1 MRSISNKITAI
12 LIVVLAIAFGIFSLI
27 NYNFTKSQLDDSFV
41 ATHTKTLDG
50 VDFYLN
56 EFLDRNTH
64 SVKLAAKTMADE
76 IGESSQ
82 DDIIWELKS
91 FSEQGGFIEM
101 YIGLPNG
108 KFISSTGDVSMPDSG
123 YDPRTRPW
131 YKDGAKKAIYSE
143 PYEDAES
150 KELVISFAS
159 PIIKE
164 GKFIGV
170 VGADIS
176 LSRVRKEL
184 TEIGKSASGYVF
196 MSQQNEL
203 MLMHPNE
210 ELLNKPLPVMS
221 VILQKL
227 KANDV
232 LPNGSIHY
240 TFNGDEK
247 EAVCRLVGDREWLLC
262 SSLKKSFKDD
272 ITNSLITTQL
282 GLAIV
287 FVLIISIIV
296 FLVIKHSLKPIKII
310 QDGLNNLFE
319 FITYEKDKT
328 EKIKVNTNDEFSVMA
343 SGINDG
349 IDKIVNGI
357 NKDNQML
364 ENVNDIVG
372 KMIKGNMDNN
382 ISATPHNPQL
392 STLKYLLNDLFSS
405 LSSNINQI
413 KHTLSSYTND
423 DFTSRLNLENLEGDI
438 KSLMQGVNS
447 MGSAIA
453 KMLSDNLEKAQ
464 VLEEKAGLLK
474 SSVDTVTSGAKSQ
487 ASSLQESAA
496 AVEQMSSSMSS
507 ISNRAGDVI
516 KQSEDIKG
524 IINIIRDIADQT
536 NLLALNAAIE
546 AARAGEHGRGFA
558 VVADEVR
565 KLAENTQKSL
575 SEIEAYVNILSQS
588 INEMSESIKEQTM
601 AISQIND
608 SVTHIDTL
616 TKQNVEVAAQT
627 NSVTN
632 EVDSMAKDIV
642 KEVKSKKF

>member
-12 LIVVLAIAFGIFSLI
+12 LIVVLVIAFGVFSLI
-27 NYNFTKSQLDDSFV
+27 NYNFTKSQLDNSFV

-56 EFLDRNTH
+56 EFLDRNLNTVRL
-64 SVKLAAKTMADE
+64 SANTMSGE
-76 IGESSQ
+76 IGETSQ

-91 FSEQGGFIEM
+91 FSDQAGFIEM

-108 KFISSTGDVSMPDSG
+108 KFISSTGEVSMPSSG
-123 YDPRTRPW
+123 YDPRTRDW
-131 YKDGAKKAIYSE
+131 FKEGSKRAMYSE
-143 PYEDAES
+143 PYEDAAS
-150 KELVISFAS
+150 KELVITFFA
-159 PIIKE
+159 PVIKE
-164 GKFIGV
+164 GDLIGV
-170 VGADIS
+170 IGADIS
-176 LSRVRKEL
+176 LDKIRKQL
-184 TEIGKSASGYVF
+184 IEIGKSSSGYVF
-196 MSQQNEL
+196 MSEKSGV
-203 MLMHPNE
+203 MLMHPDQN
-210 ELLNKPLPVMS
+210 LLNKPLPAMS
-221 VILQKL
+221 VILEKL
-227 KANDV
+227 NNKDF
-232 LPNGSIHY
+232 LPNGSIQY
-240 TFNGDEK
+240 NYNGSEK
-247 EAVCRLVGDREWLLC
+247 EAVCRLVGEREWLLC

-272 ITNSLITTQL
+272 ITNSLLGTQL
-282 GLAIV
+282 GIAAV
-287 FVLIISIIV
+287 FVVIISIIV
-296 FLVIKHSLKPIKII
+296 FLIIKRSLRPIRII

-319 FITYEKDKT
+319 FITHEKDKA
-328 EKIKVNTNDEFSVMA
+328 EKIKVNTNDEFSAMA
-343 SGINDG
+343 SGINEG
-349 IDKIVNGI
+349 IDKVVSGI

-364 ENVNDIVG
+364 ENVNEIVG

-392 STLKYLLNDLFSS
+392 STLKFLLNDLFAS
-405 LSSNINQI
+405 LSTNINHI
-413 KHTLSSYTND
+413 KDTLAAYTHD

-438 KSLMQGVNS
+438 KSLMQGVNA
-447 MGSAIA
+447 MGGAIA
-453 KMLSDNLEKAQ
+453 KMLSDNLDKAQ
-464 VLEEKAGLLK
+464 VLEEKAGILK
-474 SSVDTVTSGAKSQ
+474 SSVDTVTNGAKSQ

-601 AISQIND
+601 AIAQIND

-616 TKQNVEVAAQT
+616 TKQNVDVAAQT
-627 NSVTN
+627 NTVTT
-632 EVDSMAKDIV
+632 EVDNMAKDIV
-642 KEVKSKKF
+642 KEVRAKKF